1 MSVGQRLKNRVR
13 GAVNTV
19 VHGVEYGRHLV
30 RGNRVTVDMSWTRPN
45 TPPVVLVHG
54 FMGTRGT
61 MLPLTRRFQR
71 DGRVVFSYAYGT
83 FNLASIRRSAEDL
96 ATHLRAICE
105 KLEVERVDVVGYS
118 MGGLIGLHAVKFL
131 QGHQY
136 IRNLVMMGSPLRG
149 TWVGLAGVATVGAI
163 SPSVWQVLP
172 GSPFLEDLLSAPA
185 PAGVRL
191 RQIHAASDAFCP
203 PPGPI
208 EGVAARDYIMLAGGH
223 SSLVVAEP
231 FYDACRE
238 FFDAGDAPQAE
249 ATGLGVDGLGV
260 DGLGV
265 DELDELEY
273 VFERVD
279 QELPAELREPIRLV
293 ANGYEHDAAE

>member
-1 MSVGQRLKNRVR
+1 MGVGESLKSRIR

-19 VHGVEYGRHLV
+19 VHGYEYGRHLV
-30 RGNRVTVDMSWTRPN
+30 QGNKVSVDMSWTQPGA
-45 TPPVVLVHG
+45 PPVVLVHG

-83 FNLASIRRSAEDL
+83 LNLASIRRSAEDL
-96 ATHLRAICE
+96 TRQLRGICE
-105 KLEVERVDVVGYS
+105 KLDVERVDVVGYS

-131 QGHQY
+131 QGHHF

-172 GSPFLEDLLSAPA
+172 GSPFLEDLLAAPV

-191 RQIHAASDAFCP
+191 RQIHATSDAFCP
-203 PPGPI
+203 PPGPVQ
-208 EGVAARDYIMLAGGH
+208 GVAARDYVMLPGGH

-231 FYDACRE
+231 FYLACRE
-238 FFDAGDAPQAE
+238 FFDESEPIEARDYGD
-249 ATGLGVDGLGV
+249 D
-260 DGLGV
+260 
-265 DELDELEY
+265 DEVEY
-273 VFERVD
+273 VFERVC
-279 QELPAELREPIRLV
+279 ESAELQLV
-293 ANGYEHDAAE
+293 ANVPLSAYQDEHDAAE

>member
-1 MSVGQRLKNRVR
+1 MSVGERLKDRVR

-19 VHGVEYGRHLV
+19 VHGYEYGRHLV
-30 RGNRVTVDMSWTRPN
+30 RGNKVSADMSWTRPDV
-45 TPPVVLVHG
+45 PPVVLVHG

-83 FNLASIRRSAEDL
+83 LNLASIRRSAEDL
-96 ATHLRAICE
+96 ASQLRGICE
-105 KLEVERVDVVGYS
+105 KLEVDRVDVVGYS

-131 QGHQY
+131 QGQNY

-149 TWVGLAGVATVGAI
+149 TWVGLAGVATCGAF

-172 GSPFLEDLLSAPA
+172 GSAFLEDLLSAPV

-223 SSLVVAEP
+223 SSLVVAAH
-231 FYDACRE
+231 FYDACCE
-238 FFDAGDAPQAE
+238 FFEVPGANQADASADRDHGDEP
-249 ATGLGVDGLGV
+249 
-260 DGLGV
+260 
-265 DELDELEY
+265 EY
-273 VFERVD
+273 VFERV
-279 QELPAELREPIRLV
+279 RETPQPGSVRLV
-293 ANGYEHDAAE
+293 ANDYAEPPEQAEHDAAE

>member
-1 MSVGQRLKNRVR
+1 MLAIRKNDYGLRRLLYTPLRMSVGQRLKNRVR

-19 VHGVEYGRHLV
+19 VHGYEYGRHLIQ
-30 RGNRVTVDMSWTRPN
+30 GNKVSVDMSWTRPDA
-45 TPPVVLVHG
+45 PPVVLVHG

-83 FNLASIRRSAEDL
+83 LNLASIRRSAEDL
-96 ATHLRAICE
+96 ARHLRSICE
-105 KLEVERVDVVGYS
+105 KLEVDRVDLVGYS

-131 QGHQY
+131 QGHHY
-136 IRNLVMMGSPLRG
+136 VRNLVMMGSPLRG
-149 TWVGLAGVATVGAI
+149 TWVGLAGVATVGAL

-172 GSPFLEDLLSAPA
+172 GSPFLEDLLTAPI
-185 PAGVRL
+185 PEGVRL

-208 EGVAARDYIMLAGGH
+208 EGVAPRDYIMLPGGH

-231 FYDACRE
+231 FYLACRE
-238 FFDAGDAPQAE
+238 FFDGVEADTEIGD
-249 ATGLGVDGLGV
+249 
-260 DGLGV
+260 
-265 DELDELEY
+265 LDELEFA
-273 VFERVD
+273 FEEID
-279 QELPAELREPIRLV
+279 EPEPIRLV
-293 ANGYEHDAAE
+293 ANGYDEHDAAE